1 MSSLDDLQKEL
12 KRVADKN
19 KALILQRFFKTKPGE
34 YGAGDVFLGITVPRQ
49 RIIAIKYATKL
60 NLLDLQRLLDSD
72 LHESRLTA
80 LMILVAKYDK
90 NKAATVRQEIID
102 FYLKNTQRINNWD
115 LVDLSVY
122 KIIGDWLVNNP
133 KELKLLDKL
142 AISKNLWERRM
153 AMIATYAFIKKGSA
167 KETIRIAEKLLNDS
181 HDLINKAVGW
191 MLREVG
197 KRVSEP
203 VLLSFLNKYGKKMPR
218 MTLRYAI
225 EKLHSEQREYYLKR

>member
-1 MSSLDDLQKEL
+1 
-12 KRVADKN
+12 
-19 KALILQRFFKTKPGE
+19 
-34 YGAGDVFLGITVPRQ
+34 
-49 RIIAIKYATKL
+49 
-60 NLLDLQRLLDSD
+60 
-72 LHESRLTA
+72 
-80 LMILVAKYDK
+80 
-90 NKAATVRQEIID
+90 
-102 FYLKNTQRINNWD
+102 
-115 LVDLSVY
+115 
-122 KIIGDWLVNNP
+122 
-133 KELKLLDKL
+133 
-142 AISKNLWERRM
+142 M